1 MWIMSGTLRYFSALE
16 LLQRLE
22 LLVLNLG
29 KSLPDLN
36 EFPKTH
42 KARRQLR
49 ALFATTQSM
58 RIEPVLEDDCARE
71 LIGKNLLNKTH
82 GFWVGRLKRLK
93 SVQKLHPIVHF
104 LILTEKPERAL
115 LQRSLARYVQ

>member
-1 MWIMSGTLRYFSALE
+1 
-16 LLQRLE
+16 
-22 LLVLNLG
+22 
-29 KSLPDLN
+29 
-36 EFPKTH
+36 
-42 KARRQLR
+42 
-49 ALFATTQSM
+49 M

-93 SVQKLHPIVHF
+93 SVQKLHRIVHF

-115 LQRSLARYVQ
+115 LQRSLARYVSEIQEHSESSTFSQLVHFLHAR